1 MGEAVQTTDRMV
13 ISLSRTKID
22 YTYSL
27 FATTDGE
34 VSTGCASGE
43 ETHMAAQW
51 LAQVLRG
58 DLATL
63 FEENPNRT
71 ITLVINSSEETKNE

>member
-1 MGEAVQTTDRMV
+1 MT
-13 ISLSRTKID
+13 RTKIG

-27 FATTDGE
+27 FATEDGE

-43 ETHMAAQW
+43 ETHIAASY
-51 LAQVLRG
+51 LAQILRS

-63 FEENPNRT
+63 FKENPNRT
-71 ITLVINSSEETKNE
+71 ITLVINSSEEES